1 MINDPQLNDFS
12 YFNRTDQI
20 KRLQE
25 EHFDLIIVGG
35 GITGAGIALDA
46 ASRGMKTALVE
57 KKDFA
62 SGTSSKSTKLIHG
75 GLRYLKQ
82 LHFKMV
88 ADVGRERRTVHKLAP
103 HLVLPEKMLL
113 PVLKNGSMG
122 MFSIS
127 VGLKLYDLLADVR
140 GDDKR
145 RMLGKRSTLQEEPL
159 LPGDR
164 IKGSGLY
171 AEYRTDDARLTIEI
185 IKTAHQHGA
194 TCLNYVEVKEFMYD
208 NDQVSGV
215 KCTDTLSRLSL
226 QIKGQKIIN
235 AAGPWV
241 DDIRSLNNSRRGKQL
256 FITKG
261 VHIVVPQE
269 KLPLHHSMY
278 FEVEDGRMI
287 FLIPRD
293 QITYIGTTDTPYKG
307 NKDDILVEKEDAEYL
322 INAVNAMFPDVRL
335 EIGDIQ
341 SSWAGIRPLVFEEG
355 KSASEISRKDEI
367 FVSTTGLVSMAGGK
381 LTGYRKM
388 AKKVV
393 DKIAKELSRK
403 GNRNFTACKTLRIPL
418 NDNDFNGSADVYA
431 YSESIKKS
439 LNIREIPE
447 MYAPYLVHNYGR
459 QAELIIN
466 QLDQFKDEDIEF
478 ALLQSELAYC
488 LDCEMVCKP
497 LDFFERR
504 TGRLYFWINTVQKYK
519 NNVLQVFKDKMKWSE
534 EQFAEEVNILERTLK
549 RSREFY

>member
-1 MINDPQLNDFS
+1 MINDLQLNDFS
-12 YFNRTDQI
+12 YFSRTDLI

-25 EHFDLIIVGG
+25 EHFDLIIIGG

-82 LHFKMV
+82 LQFKMV
-88 ADVGRERRTVHKLAP
+88 ADVGRERRIVHKLAP

-127 VGLKLYDLLADVR
+127 IGLKLYDLLADVR

-185 IKTAHQHGA
+185 IKTADQHGA
-194 TCLNYVEVKEFMYD
+194 TCLNYVEVKEFMYE
-208 NDQVSGV
+208 NDKVSGV
-215 KCTDTLSRLSL
+215 KCMDVLSGLSI

-241 DDIRSLNNSRRGKQL
+241 DDIRILNKSRKGKQL

-278 FEVEDGRMI
+278 FEIGDGRMI

-293 QITYIGTTDTPYKG
+293 QIAYIGTTDTPYKG
-307 NKDDILVEKEDAEYL
+307 NKDNILVEKQDAEYL
-322 INAVNAMFPDVRL
+322 INAVNAMFPNIQL

-367 FVSTTGLVSMAGGK
+367 FVSSTGLISMAGGK

-403 GNRNFTACKTLRIPL
+403 GNRDFTACRTLKIPL
-418 NDNDFNGSADVYA
+418 NDNNFKGSADVSTYT
-431 YSESIKKS
+431 ESINKI
-439 LNIREIPE
+439 LAAREIPE

-459 QAELIIN
+459 QAEIIID
-466 QLDQFKDEDIEF
+466 QLDQFNEEDIEL
-478 ALLQSELAYC
+478 ALLKSELAYC
-488 LDCEMVCKP
+488 LDAEMVCKP

-504 TGRLYFWINTVQKYK
+504 TGRLYFWINTLQKYK

-534 EQFAEEVNILERTLK
+534 EQFAEEVNQLERTLK